1 MKKPREGMKKPREG
15 MKKPREGMRKRIDD
29 GQWIANPI

>member
-1 MKKPREGMKKPREG
+1 MKKPREG